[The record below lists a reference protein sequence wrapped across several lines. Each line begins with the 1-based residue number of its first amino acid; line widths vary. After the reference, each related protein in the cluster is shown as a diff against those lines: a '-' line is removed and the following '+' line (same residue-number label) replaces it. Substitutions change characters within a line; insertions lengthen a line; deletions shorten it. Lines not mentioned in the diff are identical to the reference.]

1 MAIIHAKYEYIKYI
15 KVVYVSL
22 LTMLGLQQLCA
33 LVEHLEEE
41 LMPGQGAQDTES
53 CLTVRSIATE
63 PKRPLGLQV
72 CQNEGEVL
80 YLGDVEGAREGEL
93 RD

>member
-1 MAIIHAKYEYIKYI
+1 MCP
-15 KVVYVSL
+15 
-22 LTMLGLQQLCA
+22 LTMLNLQKLCT

-41 LMPGQGAQDTES
+41 LMPGQGAEDTES

-63 PKRPLGLQV
+63 PKCPLGLQV

-80 YLGDVEGAREGEL
+80 YLGDGEGAREGKL
-93 RD
+93 RN